1 MVNVELRRA
10 DLVNTE
16 AFGMIWEYKSTRNL
30 DGNSRLIFLM
40 ELGIRYFDGS
50 DDMR

>member
-1 MVNVELRRA
+1 MVN
-10 DLVNTE
+10 TG
-16 AFGMIWEYKSTRNL
+16 AFSMTWKYESTRNL
-30 DGNSRLIFLM
+30 LGKPPWIFLM